1 MRVLIESEHEAA
13 WLEARFHAISYHLG
27 PMVELTAV
35 LPSGKVLHKPLGGLM
50 PAARCASLLERFEDR
65 QSLGDR

>member
-35 LPSGKVLHKPLGGLM
+35 LPSGRVLHKPLGGLM
-50 PAARCASLLERFEDR
+50 PAARCASLLERLQDR
-65 QSLGDR
+65 ISP